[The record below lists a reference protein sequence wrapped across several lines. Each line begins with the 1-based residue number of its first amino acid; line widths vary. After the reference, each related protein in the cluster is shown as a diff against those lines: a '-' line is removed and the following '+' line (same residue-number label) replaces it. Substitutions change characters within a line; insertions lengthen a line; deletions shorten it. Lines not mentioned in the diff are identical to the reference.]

1 MRSLNL
7 RSRSSATA
15 SILASMSQI
24 SRRMFASDDN
34 TSTASAPLPPPSST
48 SSPTAVTASGTRVYD
63 GLLACPRKYPFGTLF
78 AIEGRVY
85 ECRDRLSR
93 KYDECFDL
101 WKPTNKAARLFG
113 KRKLLIVAL
122 IPISRYAS
130 VIRDWLHVRLRRY

>member
-1 MRSLNL
+1 MLTFVLLLTSFLLVPEAAFAYRNFDA
-7 RSRSSATA
+7 RSRLFLGTVTA
-15 SILASMSQI
+15 Y
-24 SRRMFASDDN
+24 
-34 TSTASAPLPPPSST
+34 T
-48 SSPTAVTASGTRVYD
+48 SSPTAATASGTRAFD

-113 KRKLLIVAL
+113 KQKLLIIAL
-122 IPISRYAS
+122 IPANRSAS
-130 VIRDWLHVRLRRY
+130 AIRLHVRLRRY

>member
-1 MRSLNL
+1 MLTFVLLLTSFLLVPEAAFAYRNFDA
-7 RSRSSATA
+7 RSRLFLGTVTA
-15 SILASMSQI
+15 Y
-24 SRRMFASDDN
+24 
-34 TSTASAPLPPPSST
+34 T
-48 SSPTAVTASGTRVYD
+48 SSPTAATASGTRAFD

-78 AIEGRVY
+78 AIEGRIY

-93 KYDECFDL
+93 KYDDRFDL
-101 WKPTNKAARLFG
+101 WKPTNRAARLFG